1 MEITECLFHFKSKY
15 TVSSQMISSEN
26 TGVGHHL
33 ILDGQQK
40 VVDVIE
46 EFEPKMGLI
55 IDETELF
62 HQMLPEYWL
71 LRGGWGGGGDKRSN
85 YSNYVAM
92 LKELKKKCVNWKI
105 GKFNLLFGN
114 SNTVKSNI
122 TCIIR
127 QHIWMLI
134 YTYMDI

>member
-15 TVSSQMISSEN
+15 MVSSQMISSEN

-40 VVDVIE
+40 VVDVTE

-71 LRGGWGGGGDKRSN
+71 
-85 YSNYVAM
+85 
-92 LKELKKKCVNWKI
+92 
-105 GKFNLLFGN
+105 
-114 SNTVKSNI
+114 
-122 TCIIR
+122 
-127 QHIWMLI
+127 
-134 YTYMDI
+134 